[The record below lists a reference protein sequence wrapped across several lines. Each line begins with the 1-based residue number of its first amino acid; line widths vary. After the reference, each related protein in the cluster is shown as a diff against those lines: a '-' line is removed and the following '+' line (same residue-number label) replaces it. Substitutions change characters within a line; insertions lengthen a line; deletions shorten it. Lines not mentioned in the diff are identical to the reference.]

1 MRDLDWEIIHTLH
14 TYKNIT
20 KTADMLFIAQPT
32 LTKRIQLIEEE
43 LGVPIIIRSSKGVTF
58 TSEGEY
64 VAKKAKQIL
73 DTIEDVKFNLS
84 NSTGGTKG
92 TLHIGVPNSYAR
104 FVLPSLIEKFSI
116 KYPDIKL
123 DVNTALSSE
132 INKMAENREINIGF
146 VRGNA
151 TGDIEKLLV
160 SEDQIYIV
168 NNSPIELDNLPNLFQ
183 IDYTKEPTIIKA
195 TDVWWKQHFSK
206 PPNIRMKVNHGDTC
220 LAMIKHNLGYGI
232 FSDKNFFK
240 NDHSLFSIPLVYKD
254 GSKFT
259 RKTYLVYHKEEVY
272 NALVSNFINFVKEI
286 DFNNI

>member
-43 LGVPIIIRSSKGVTF
+43 LGVSIIIRSSKGVTF

-84 NSTGGTKG
+84 NATGGTKG

-146 VRGNA
+146 VRGNV

-183 IDYTKEPTIIKA
+183 IDYTKEPTIVKA
-195 TDVWWKQHFSK
+195 TDVWWKQRFSK

-240 NDHSLFSIPLVYKD
+240 NDPSLFSIPLVYKD

-272 NALVSNFINFVKEI
+272 NALVNNFIDFIKEI